1 VNLAVIPD
9 LRRHLLEA
17 LVIVALGAVIGLSV
31 NYRLIGALLEGRLA
45 PPAPVPTANGYPTP
59 ITLGQLQ
66 EALAAGGIVAVDARD
81 ADSYAEGHLPGALS
95 LPLEEAEARLEAF
108 RLRVDPATALAVY
121 CNGYGCPDSFDLAIK
136 LIAAGYASVAV
147 FEGGL
152 PEWRDAGLA
161 VEEGAP

>member
-1 VNLAVIPD
+1 VNPALIPD

-45 PPAPVPTANGYPTP
+45 PQGPAQTAGDYPTP

-66 EALAAGGIVAVDARD
+66 EALAAGKIVAVDAR
-81 ADSYAEGHLPGALS
+81 AVESYAEGHLPAALS
-95 LPLEEAEARLEAF
+95 LPLAEAEERLEEF
-108 RLRVDPATALAVY
+108 RSRVPVSTALVIY
-121 CNGYGCPDSFDLAIK
+121 CNGYGCPDSFDLAVQ
-136 LIAAGYASVAV
+136 LIAAGYSSVAV

-152 PEWRDAGLA
+152 PEWRDAGLP